1 MPKIPLTFRIF
12 RGDDLIRTE
21 TLTQSPIKIGKLSSS
36 HLRLEDDESVSRMHA
51 VIEVTSG
58 NDITIIDLGSTKGT
72 IVNGKKINKAS
83 LQDGDIILLGDT
95 KIVLSIGDA
104 EVAATPGESVEEHT
118 AVSEA
123 PKVASPVP
131 APPPAHA
138 PPAHAPPPP
147 VLPPAA
153 AARPHAPPPP
163 PAPAPPPVNV
173 PPPAR
178 MMVPTASPLATASTV
193 AEQAHFGG
201 DASADLHG
209 RRAIEVA
216 AMLTDSVVA
225 VKHLTNPRT
234 GKISTMTWGLFGVG
248 TVSLLFAAGTFLK
261 GVSVASDNK
270 EAYHQ
275 WVDV

>member
-95 KIVLSIGDA
+95 KIVLSVG
-104 EVAATPGESVEEHT
+104 EVEAAADDEPT
-118 AVSEA
+118 AVAEA
-123 PKVASPVP
+123 PKAAAPAP
-131 APPPAHA
+131 APPPT
-138 PPAHAPPPP
+138 PAPP

-153 AARPHAPPPP
+153 PPVAARPAAPPPP
-163 PAPAPPPVNV
+163 VVPSPAVNV

-178 MMVPTASPLATASTV
+178 MAVPAAAPPPSVAATAV

-201 DASADLHG
+201 DASADLH
-209 RRAIEVA
+209 
-216 AMLTDSVVA
+216 
-225 VKHLTNPRT
+225 
-234 GKISTMTWGLFGVG
+234 
-248 TVSLLFAAGTFLK
+248 
-261 GVSVASDNK
+261 
-270 EAYHQ
+270 
-275 WVDV
+275 